1 MSAGRQ
7 QIRYTPLPARTVA
20 RAMCRYLETNNTSI
34 HWVQVV
40 GESSLEPV
48 PMKMWPVQDNAMFNV
63 MVQDGWSEG
72 MLLYVYAQKD
82 RTKPQEVTPLLQIKM
97 LCNRQQLGLELPI
110 ILTFIDQIE
119 GFYKEDLA
127 SEDAPVNTASAV
139 AHTG

>member
-1 MSAGRQ
+1 MSAVRPK
-7 QIRYTPLPARTVA
+7 IRYKPLLARTVA
-20 RAMCRYLETNNTSI
+20 TAMCRFLETNNTSI

-48 PMKMWPVQDNAMFNV
+48 PRKMWPVQDNAMFNV
-63 MVQDGWSEG
+63 MLQKGWSEG

-97 LCNRQQLGLELPI
+97 LCNCQQLGLELPI
-110 ILTFIDQIE
+110 IMKFIDQIE
-119 GFYKEDLA
+119 DFYQEDLG
-127 SEDAPVNTASAV
+127 SEGPTGQTAPAA